1 MIIGGGELVKSSPI
15 LDEEIILVGVE
26 SPIPNVPMVRVAW
39 PEDSG
44 EIILGVAELDTS
56 AELTKG
62 FAKLSNKIIN
72 VPRNIRYLSSL

>member
-26 SPIPNVPMVRVAW
+26 PPIPNVPMVRVAW

-44 EIILGVAELDTS
+44 EIILDAAELDTS
-56 AELTKG
+56 AELTKR
-62 FAKLSNKIIN
+62 FAKLSNKN
-72 VPRNIRYLSSL
+72 Y

>member
-15 LDEEIILVGVE
+15 LDILVGVE
-26 SPIPNVPMVRVAW
+26 PSIPNVPMVREAW

-62 FAKLSNKIIN
+62 FAKLSNKN
-72 VPRNIRYLSSL
+72 Y